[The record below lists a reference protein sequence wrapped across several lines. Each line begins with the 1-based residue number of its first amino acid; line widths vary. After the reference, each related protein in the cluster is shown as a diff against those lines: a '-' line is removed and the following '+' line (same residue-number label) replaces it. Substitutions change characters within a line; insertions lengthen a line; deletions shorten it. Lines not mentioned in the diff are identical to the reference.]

1 LSEKR
6 EKYLTVELKATKSVA
21 TEIDLAN
28 LELQQSVQDLEAQLL
43 MIEGKISLKIG
54 ISREAK
60 QKKSQQEG
68 I

>member
-21 TEIDLAN
+21 AEIDLAN

>member
-1 LSEKR
+1 MSEKR